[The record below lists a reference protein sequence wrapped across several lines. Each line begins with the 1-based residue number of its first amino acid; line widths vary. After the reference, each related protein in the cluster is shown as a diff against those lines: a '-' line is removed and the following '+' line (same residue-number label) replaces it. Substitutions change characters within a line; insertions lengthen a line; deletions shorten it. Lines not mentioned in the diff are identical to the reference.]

1 MQKGL
6 EGADMLRE
14 LGAAGGGGDD
24 GSGGARGEQ
33 TAVRARSARSP
44 EAKRQRT
51 QSAHPTLAEALRKL
65 KQLREKAA
73 QIIAA
78 EKDAIRDEDW
88 RRHKE
93 LEAKVAWRDFL
104 TKEAHQEDDEQERI
118 KWHAAHIRQDEEW
131 KEANAKLR
139 DAAVVAR
146 RRAVDLDRELRED
159 DMQQAAARAQHGAGP
174 HAAMQAIVHTVQN
187 LATKFDAGPDIEAP
201 LEVVGAIANLADAMQ
216 VLQDALAFHNG
227 AAERP
232 LRGAERAEQEAPGA
246 GADPGSSLS
255 LARLALTV
263 HYGHAAMA
271 DAQQRKPGRRTLAAM
286 LARPQARQTW
296 RPEESSPSIASN
308 TTCWMQL
315 RLVSRKRRWIN
326 SCWQLPRLAACF
338 RSVALWIWHRC
349 VPIRIPRSSAALRF

>member
-14 LGAAGGGGDD
+14 LRAAGEGGED

-78 EKDAIRDEDW
+78 ENDAIRDEDW

-131 KEANAKLR
+131 QEANAKLR

-146 RRAVDLDRELRED
+146 RRAVDLDKELRED

-187 LATKFDAGPDIEAP
+187 LATKFDAGPDIETP

-216 VLQDALAFHNG
+216 VLQDALTFHNR

-232 LRGAERAEQEAPGA
+232 LRGAEQAEQEAPGA

-255 LARLALTV
+255 GMASTDGAPWPRGDGSRPAAQAWPPNCGGDAGTPPGAADVATRRELTLNCIQQDLLDAIEVGLSEEALDHFLLATSRASGMFPLSGTMDLAP
-263 HYGHAAMA
+263 MRSEQ
-271 DAQQRKPGRRTLAAM
+271 D
-286 LARPQARQTW
+286 PQ
-296 RPEESSPSIASN
+296 
-308 TTCWMQL
+308 
-315 RLVSRKRRWIN
+315 K
-326 SCWQLPRLAACF
+326 
-338 RSVALWIWHRC
+338 
-349 VPIRIPRSSAALRF
+349 